1 MCNKPS
7 GIANFRVQEALLCMQ
22 NCYQDQHICLASV
35 AKRAGVSRCYLS
47 RILGLKTGKRFRQHL
62 RAIRMQHA
70 AELLRDPLLTIKEIS
85 WAVGYAHPSTFD
97 RDFRAVF
104 HSSPMGVRCARTLL
118 STQSLAATIK
128 RGARPKEA
136 AHVT

>member
-1 MCNKPS
+1 MPHD
-7 GIANFRVQEALLCMQ
+7 AAQFRVREALSCMQ
-22 NCYQDQHICLASV
+22 KCHQDQHLSLASV

-62 RAIRMQHA
+62 RAIRIQHA
-70 AELLRDPLLTIKEIS
+70 SELLRDPSLTVKEIS

-104 HSSPMGVRCARTLL
+104 HASPMELRCGRGLPPDN
-118 STQSLAATIK
+118 TIPN
-128 RGARPKEA
+128 GA
-136 AHVT
+136 H